1 MTEHVSME
9 DRYSYYQRS
18 AKPEIQHMQPGDA
31 QEYIFWDDVT
41 TLTLRG
47 RLSDVWELLQLHSEV
62 RSVVEYT
69 STPEDRRGLVD
80 LQEMFQSHPIRLL
93 DDFLLAFRDILTR
106 VESERKASSGSSI
119 VDGFTA
125 EDEATISTFM
135 RTFSSDWMHW
145 HALVTRVRRDPY
157 HCPLFSRMPQLQAVL
172 HMMTG
177 DVSAIAPLCGKYVS
191 DGAESSLCWQQFAL
205 CRLIYSGQ
213 SPPPFSKP
221 VVIQLLEEAL
231 DFQAAENRNRGVDGG
246 KIAIARLLQR
256 VLAGQTTP
264 VLKFMYELSMAPPN
278 NEFEPTPLKTKG
290 GSDSMSLVS
299 MNEMNPRA
307 ICAAATEACTLMT
320 ASVCA
325 HLVLILD
332 RSEILP
338 TKGTGVANPIFRIG
352 IFAT

>member
-1 MTEHVSME
+1 MTQHVSMD
-9 DRYSYYQRS
+9 DRYAHYQRS
-18 AKPEIQHMQPGDA
+18 AKPEIQHLQPGDS
-31 QEYIFWDDVT
+31 QEYVFWVDVN

-69 STPEDRRGLVD
+69 STPEDRRGLAD
-80 LQEMFQSHPIRLL
+80 LQELFLSHPIRLL
-93 DDFLLAFRDILTR
+93 DEFLLAFRDILTR
-106 VESERKASSGSSI
+106 VESERKTGSGSSI

-125 EDEATISTFM
+125 EDEATISAFM
-135 RTFSSDWMHW
+135 RNFSSDWMHW

-157 HCPLFSRMPQLQAVL
+157 YCPLFSRMPQLQTVL
-172 HMMTG
+172 HLMTG
-177 DVSAIAPLCGKYVS
+177 DVSAIAPLCGKYAS
-191 DGAESSLCWQQFAL
+191 DGVESSLCWQQFAL

-221 VVIQLLEEAL
+221 VVILMLEEAL
-231 DFQAAENRNRGVDGG
+231 DFQATENRNRGIDGG
-246 KIAIARLLQR
+246 KIAIARLLHR
-256 VLAGQTTP
+256 VLAGHTTP
-264 VLKFMYELSMAPPN
+264 VLKFMYELSMTPPKN
-278 NEFEPTPLKTKG
+278 KFEPIPLRTTG
-290 GSDSMSLVS
+290 ASESMSLID

-307 ICAAATEACTLMT
+307 ICAAATEACSLMT

-338 TKGTGVANPIFRIG
+338 TTGSG
-352 IFAT
+352 KEM